1 MNTHAPPGQAY
12 FEHKITDIDAQ
23 RPLVGQVWLCKTCNI
38 DLCFKCIRHRE
49 KMDDAK
55 HEFVDLDEFLR
66 EQSVDEV
73 DADRS
78 EHGGKSRNGSENEE
92 EEDESESESEED
104 EDDESE

>member
-1 MNTHAPPGQAY
+1 M
-12 FEHKITDIDAQ
+12 
-23 RPLVGQVWLCKTCNI
+23 GQVWLCKTCNAE
-38 DLCFKCIRHRE
+38 LCFKCIRYRE
-49 KMDDAK
+49 KMHDPK
-55 HEFVDLDEFLR
+55 HDLVDLDEFER

-92 EEDESESESEED
+92 DEESSESESEEE